1 MNKICSLF
9 VFLVFSSIGISQSPD
24 YLVLE
29 GKIDKFPVTMELV
42 QIGEFAPGEPS
53 YVGFYYYNSQEIPL
67 EVFQAV
73 SDNAKDL
80 ALSTY
85 VDEENTQETF
95 IGNFQNG
102 VYKGIWKKG
111 NKSLPFELKIAPKG
125 KYTEMVKLE
134 NSRRVPIDSGDS
146 NEEIEGYFEY
156 SFLVPKEEKLQR
168 ELAVKVYESYSDFE
182 TFTRQSLDDL
192 EETYKND
199 IQNQWKEFGELR
211 ASFNHQLNESFS
223 PFLNTT
229 DHLIMRHF
237 GYEYS
242 GGAHGMSYQFFY
254 NYDKRKNKWL
264 AISDVLDVSK
274 SEAINRVLD
283 SVLREKHHIP
293 AGIPLNQA
301 EGSIFLADEISFTS
315 NFTLSKKGIT
325 FHYGLYEMTPYVYG
339 FYELFVPY
347 EKLKPYL
354 KKGFSY

>member
-1 MNKICSLF
+1 MKWMTTFLLLF
-9 VFLVFSSIGISQSPD
+9 VSTLLAAQNGD
-24 YLVLE
+24 YVILE
-29 GKIDKFPVTMELV
+29 GKIDKFKVTMELI

-53 YVGFYYYNSQEIPL
+53 YVDSYYYNSQEIPL
-67 EVFQAV
+67 EVFQTV

-85 VDEENTQETF
+85 VDEENIQETF

-168 ELAVKVYESYSDFE
+168 ELAVKVYESYADFE
-182 TFTRQSLDDL
+182 TFTRQSLDEL

-274 SEAINRVLD
+274 SDAINRVLD
-283 SVLREKHHIP
+283 SVLREKFNLP
-293 AGIPLNQA
+293 AGVPLSQV
-301 EGSIFLADEISFTS
+301 ESSIFLADEISFTS

-339 FYELFVPY
+339 FFELFVPY
-347 EKLKPYL
+347 ENLKPYL
-354 KKGFSY
+354 KNDFEF